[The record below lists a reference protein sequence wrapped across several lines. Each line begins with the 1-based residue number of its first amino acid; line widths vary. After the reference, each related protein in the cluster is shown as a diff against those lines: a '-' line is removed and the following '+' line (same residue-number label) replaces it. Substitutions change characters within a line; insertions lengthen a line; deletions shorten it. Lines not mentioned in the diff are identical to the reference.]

1 MIPEPEISTIRELD
15 SVAAKQI
22 KWLWPHT
29 PIAEIKTDKLILKI
43 LKKGDVYVDYVVPIE
58 IRAMT
63 EVELKAIYGT
73 HFFQVF
79 SSLTQ
84 PSVFYQVYFSDGKTA
99 IRYCSALTFLS
110 SFKLQKD

>member
-1 MIPEPEISTIRELD
+1 MIPEPEISTVRELD

-22 KWLWPHT
+22 KWLWPHI
-29 PIAEIKTDKLILKI
+29 PIVDIKTDKLLLKE
-43 LKKGDVYVDYVVPIE
+43 GDVYIDYVVPIE
-58 IRAMT
+58 IRELT
-63 EVELKAIYGT
+63 EGELKSIYGT
-73 HFFQVF
+73 HTFQVF

-84 PSVFYQVYFSDGKTA
+84 PSVFYQIYFSDGKTA

>member
-1 MIPEPEISTIRELD
+1 MIPEREISTIPEID

-22 KWLWPHT
+22 KWLWPHI
-29 PIAEIKTDKLILKI
+29 PIVDIKTDKLLLKE
-43 LKKGDVYVDYVVPIE
+43 GDVYIDYVVPIE
-58 IRAMT
+58 IRALT
-63 EVELKAIYGT
+63 EVELKSIYGT

-99 IRYCSALTFLS
+99 IRYCSTLTFLS